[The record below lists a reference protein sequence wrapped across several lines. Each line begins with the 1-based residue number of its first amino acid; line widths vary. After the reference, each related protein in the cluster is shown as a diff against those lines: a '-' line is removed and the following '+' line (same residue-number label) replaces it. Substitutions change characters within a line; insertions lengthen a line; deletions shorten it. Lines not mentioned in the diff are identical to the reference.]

1 MNARTAISR
10 ILALIACLGSG
21 VAVAQPGVTYTN
33 YIRQVQ
39 LPSGVVWDASVAPA
53 GEQPSVL
60 PINPGGARFELW
72 TVQSNPLTGF
82 LLDTRYVSAF
92 VPEVSLRILTEDPH
106 PGISRTRADRP
117 FTVEIT
123 VAGLVFSADAPES
136 ARAATL
142 LRHVQAYPADSSG
155 EGVDR
160 NQAQLHSQSLLTQNG
175 NVTLPYAINAVPGGD
190 RAKVRGEERFSVF
203 SLADAFGPAAQLA
216 SQTLQ
221 IWPVADGR
229 IEGLPSGTVVRSL
242 VPEITLVLNDLYPE
256 SRTFLQAYPGPPQL
270 GKTGTVLP
278 GSSLIL
284 NESTPQSRVLRVQQY
299 DAALDSDGE
308 WTIELLTET
317 PFGIDRLA
325 STTLTLDRTIRINTN
340 LNTLE

>member
-1 MNARTAISR
+1 MSASLAISR
-10 ILALIACLGSG
+10 VFPLAFCLGLGASE
-21 VAVAQPGVTYTN
+21 AQQGVTYTN
-33 YIRQVQ
+33 FIRQVQ
-39 LPSGVVWDASVAPA
+39 LPSGVIWDASVPPT
-53 GEQPSVL
+53 GEQATVL

-72 TVQSNPLTGF
+72 TVTSSPLAGY

-106 PGISRTRADRP
+106 PGIPRTRADRP
-117 FTVEIT
+117 FAVAIT
-123 VAGLVFSADAPES
+123 VSGLVLSADAPAS
-136 ARAATL
+136 ARSATI
-142 LRHVQAYPADSSG
+142 LRHVQAYPADSTG
-155 EGVDR
+155 EGIDR
-160 NQAQLHSQSLLTQNG
+160 NQAPLHSQALLSQNG
-175 NVTLPYAINAVPGGD
+175 STTLSYAINAVPGNN
-190 RAKVRGEERFSVF
+190 RAKVRGEERFSAF

-229 IEGLPSGTVVRSL
+229 IEGLPSGTVIRSL

-256 SRTFLQAYPGPPQL
+256 SRTFMQAYPGPPQL

-284 NESTPQSRVLRVQQY
+284 NENTPQSRVLRVQQY
-299 DAALDSDGE
+299 DAVLDSDGE

-325 STTLTLDRTIRINTN
+325 TTTLTLDRTIRINTN